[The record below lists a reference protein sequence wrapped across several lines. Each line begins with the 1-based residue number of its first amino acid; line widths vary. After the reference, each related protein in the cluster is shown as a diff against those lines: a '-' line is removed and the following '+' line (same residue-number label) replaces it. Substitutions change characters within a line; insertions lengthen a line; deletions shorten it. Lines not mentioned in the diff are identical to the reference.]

1 MEESPEVITH
11 DFNLPNHNNELSKA
25 GDIIEK
31 LKNRI
36 NTTINIV
43 QLIDDKQF
51 VRVYEE
57 LIMVLDY
64 VGRLSMP
71 IFAIEEEMTEHYKLK
86 YLHSPELGKQLWLDH
101 YENVHRPYTILK
113 NRCFKLLDEWDN
125 YYKGLYEKDP
135 PNWKP

>member
-1 MEESPEVITH
+1 MNESLEVTET

-36 NTTINIV
+36 HITINV
-43 QLIDDKQF
+43 VELVTDKEF

-57 LIMVLDY
+57 VVTALDF

-71 IFAIEEEMTEHYKLK
+71 AFAVEDEMEEHFKLK
-86 YLHSPELGKQLWLDH
+86 YLHSPELGKQLWLDK

-113 NRCFKLLDEWDN
+113 NRCFKLLDEWDA
-125 YYKGLYEKDP
+125 YYKALYEKDP